1 MIPDFRAYHQNI
13 QLDSYANVG
22 IYENGKRMLE
32 YMQMEMANFEW
43 KYLTGE
49 RIKCLLFQKCIDRFG
64 ELNIEIN
71 GYPKSGNS
79 LIQDW
84 LAPV

>member
-1 MIPDFRAYHQNI
+1 MLDFM
-13 QLDSYANVG
+13 
-22 IYENGKRMLE
+22 K
-32 YMQMEMANFEW
+32 MEMLNFEW

-49 RIKCLLFQKCIDRFG
+49 RIKCILFQKCIDRFG

-84 LAPV
+84 LAQV